1 MTPQRAGETGQVPG
15 AVDDHFRASDA
26 DRDRVAAFLRGH
38 CAAGGITLEELDA
51 RLTATTAAR
60 TYAELVCVLAD
71 LPVPPPARQP
81 ARPQPAAG
89 RPAGTLPPAADV

>member
-1 MTPQRAGETGQVPG
+1 MTPQRADKTGQVPG
-15 AVDDHFRASDA
+15 AVDHHFRASDA

-71 LPVPPPARQP
+71 LPVPPPARRTAP
-81 ARPQPAAG
+81 PRAAAG
-89 RPAGTLPPAADV
+89 RPAGAPPPAADG